1 MGIYTPQGRVL
12 WVRPTQTPGVSS
24 IGGLRAVMGRSQK
37 RRRKRSEAE
46 RSSDQ
51 ALFERALEDIERLGA
66 GADRDSE
73 PVPERQAEYPARF
86 VGRVARGQIEIGGTL
101 DLHGLDREGAR
112 ERLRSFL
119 SAQSGESVLII
130 HGKGRGILAEEAR
143 RELDRHPRVA
153 EHLEAPPAL
162 GGSGARVARLRRRR

>member
-24 IGGLRAVMGRSQK
+24 IGGLPAVMGRSQK

-66 GADRDSE
+66 GADRDPE
-73 PVPERQAEYPARF
+73 PVPERRAEYPARF
-86 VGRVARGQIEIGGTL
+86 AGRVARV
-101 DLHGLDREGAR
+101 
-112 ERLRSFL
+112 RL
-119 SAQSGESVLII
+119 
-130 HGKGRGILAEEAR
+130 
-143 RELDRHPRVA
+143 
-153 EHLEAPPAL
+153 
-162 GGSGARVARLRRRR
+162 